1 VNKKTKVCV
10 LAVALLGLGF
20 GSQAISS
27 RIPWP
32 SLQSFVVEGGVWG
45 LNLIMFIFGSIFIM
59 GAGKSGPQDLSKG
72 CAFGTGIFFVI
83 VIGIA
88 ALIFFDILTW

>member
-1 VNKKTKVCV
+1 
-10 LAVALLGLGF
+10 
-20 GSQAISS
+20 
-27 RIPWP
+27 
-32 SLQSFVVEGGVWG
+32 
-45 LNLIMFIFGSIFIM
+45 MFIFGSIFIM